1 MKILIWEART
11 SKRISLTRLSQWTG
25 ISKSTLSRIENE
37 KTSPSMNQMEVI
49 AKALECNI
57 SDLYYSEYM

>member
-1 MKILIWEART
+1 MKILIWQVRE
-11 SKRISLTRLSQWTG
+11 SMGISITKLSQMTG

-37 KTSPSMNQMEVI
+37 KTSPSMNQMEEI

-57 SDLYYSEYM
+57 SDLYYSKYM